1 MRGYDSVTGDLTP
14 ILIAADVLMF
24 LTILW
29 RRRRR
34 RARTGRDG
42 PLPLAVVERRTGV
55 SDSRHGQRLMAGRE
69 MCQRLRGR
77 TLWVATVL
85 ILLGVAATIFI
96 PVATHGKPH

>member
-1 MRGYDSVTGDLTP
+1 MRGYDSVRGDLTP

-24 LTILW
+24 LAALW

-42 PLPLAVVERRTGV
+42 PLRWRLSTAARVYPILIMG
-55 SDSRHGQRLMAGRE
+55 SLMAGRE

-85 ILLGVAATIFI
+85 ILLGVAATIVI